1 MGAEEEMAEEIVTVG
16 RRKTAVAR
24 VRLRAGSGD
33 IKINKRTVDQF
44 FGREDHRKL
53 VFDPFSLTG
62 TTGQYDVAARVT
74 GGGMTGQAGAIRHGI
89 SRALVVSDPALRAAL
104 KKAGFLRR
112 DPRMKERK
120 KPGQKGARARFQFSK
135 R

>member
-1 MGAEEEMAEEIVTVG
+1 MAEEIVTVG

-33 IKINKRTVDQF
+33 IKINRKAIEEF
-44 FGREDHRKL
+44 FGREDHRRT
-53 VFDPFSLTG
+53 VVEPFSLTG
-62 TTGQYDVAARVT
+62 TSGQFDVTARVN

-89 SRALVVSDPALRAAL
+89 SRALVESDPALRAVL

>member
-1 MGAEEEMAEEIVTVG
+1 MAEEIVTVG

-33 IKINKRTVDQF
+33 IKINKKPVEQF
-44 FGREDHRKL
+44 FGREDHRKTVSDPL
-53 VFDPFSLTG
+53 TLTSTASNFDVT
-62 TTGQYDVAARVT
+62 ARVT

-89 SRALVVSDPALRAAL
+89 SRALIISDPALRAVL
-104 KKAGFLRR
+104 KKAGYLKR
-112 DPRMKERK
+112 DPRMVERK

>member
-1 MGAEEEMAEEIVTVG
+1 MSEEIVTVG

-24 VRLRAGSGD
+24 VRLRAGAGE
-33 IKINKRTVDQF
+33 IKINKKPVGEF
-44 FGREDHRKL
+44 FGREDHVKT
-53 VFDPFSLTG
+53 VADAFSITN
-62 TTGQYDVAARVT
+62 TTGQFDVAARVT

-89 SRALVVSDPALRAAL
+89 SRALIISDPALRAVL
-104 KKAGFLRR
+104 KKAGFLKR
-112 DPRMKERK
+112 DPRMVERK

>member
-1 MGAEEEMAEEIVTVG
+1 MSEEIVTVG
-16 RRKTAVAR
+16 RRKTAIAR
-24 VRLRAGSGD
+24 VRLKAGAGD
-33 IKINKRTVDQF
+33 IKINKKPVTEF
-44 FGREDHRKL
+44 FGREDHIKT
-53 VFDPFSLTG
+53 VSDAFTVTETAGQFDVS
-62 TTGQYDVAARVT
+62 ARVT

-89 SRALVVSDPALRAAL
+89 SRALIVSDPALRAVL

-112 DPRMKERK
+112 DPRMVERK

>member
-1 MGAEEEMAEEIVTVG
+1 MAEEIVTVG

-24 VRLRAGSGD
+24 IRLRAGSGD
-33 IKINKRTVDQF
+33 IKINKKPVERF
-44 FGREDHRKL
+44 FGRDDHIKT
-53 VFDPFSLTG
+53 VSDPLTLTG
-62 TTGQYDVAARVT
+62 TASNFDITARVT

-89 SRALVVSDPALRAAL
+89 SRALIISDPALRAVL
-104 KKAGFLRR
+104 KKAGYLKR
-112 DPRMKERK
+112 DPRMVERK

>member
-1 MGAEEEMAEEIVTVG
+1 MSEEIVTVG
-16 RRKTAVAR
+16 RRKTAIAR
-24 VRLRAGSGD
+24 VRLSAGAGD
-33 IKINKRTVDQF
+33 IKINKKPVTEF
-44 FGREDHRKL
+44 FGREDHRKT
-53 VFDPFSLTG
+53 VADAFTITN
-62 TTGQYDVAARVT
+62 TTGQFDVAARVT

-89 SRALVVSDPALRAAL
+89 SRALIVSDPALRAVL

-112 DPRMKERK
+112 DPRMVERK

>member
-1 MGAEEEMAEEIVTVG
+1 MAEDIVTVG

-33 IKINKRTVDQF
+33 IKINKKPVDQF
-44 FGREDHRKL
+44 FGREDHRKTVAEPL
-53 VFDPFSLTG
+53 ILTE
-62 TTGQYDVAARVT
+62 TATQFDVAVRVT

-89 SRALVVSDPALRAAL
+89 SRGLIISDPSLRAVL
-104 KKAGFLRR
+104 KKAGYLKR
-112 DPRMKERK
+112 DPRMVERK

>member
-1 MGAEEEMAEEIVTVG
+1 MPEEIVTVG

-24 VRLRAGSGD
+24 VRLKAGSGE
-33 IKINKRTVDQF
+33 IKINKKPVDQF
-44 FGREDHRKL
+44 FGRDDHIKTVSDPL
-53 VFDPFSLTG
+53 VLTE
-62 TTGQYDVAARVT
+62 TNSQFDVAVRVT

-89 SRALVVSDPALRAAL
+89 SRGLIISDPSLRAVL
-104 KKAGFLRR
+104 KKAGYLKR
-112 DPRMKERK
+112 DPRMVERK

>member
-1 MGAEEEMAEEIVTVG
+1 MSEEIVTVG

-24 VRLRAGSGD
+24 VRLKAGVGE
-33 IKINKRTVDQF
+33 IKINKKPVAEF
-44 FGREDHRKL
+44 FGREDQIKTIADAFT
-53 VFDPFSLTG
+53 VTN
-62 TTGQYDVAARVT
+62 TTGQFDVAARVT
-74 GGGMTGQAGAIRHGI
+74 GGGMTGQAGAVRHGI
-89 SRALVVSDPALRAAL
+89 SRALIISDPELRAVL
-104 KKAGFLRR
+104 KKAGFLKR

>member
-1 MGAEEEMAEEIVTVG
+1 MAEEIVTVG

-33 IKINKRTVDQF
+33 IKINKKAVDQF
-44 FGREDHRKL
+44 FGREDHRRT
-53 VFDPFSLTG
+53 VAEPFTLTG
-62 TTGQYDVAARVT
+62 TAGQFDVTARVT

-89 SRALVVSDPALRAAL
+89 SRALVESDPALRAVL